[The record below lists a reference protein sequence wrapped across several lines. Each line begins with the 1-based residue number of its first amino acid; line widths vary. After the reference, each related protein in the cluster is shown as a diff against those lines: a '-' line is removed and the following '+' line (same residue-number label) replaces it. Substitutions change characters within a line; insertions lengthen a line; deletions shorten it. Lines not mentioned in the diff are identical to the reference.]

1 MPAAH
6 AEKGAGAVAELGQ
19 QVGPIVEAYVACL
32 EARKIKDGIR
42 HTMAISSVG
51 KPCRDTDS
59 WSSSA

>member
-6 AEKGAGAVAELGQ
+6 AEKGAGAVADLGQ

-32 EARKIKDGIR
+32 EARKIKDGVR

-51 KPCRDTDS
+51 ELH
-59 WSSSA
+59 